1 MFIDSRIHLSLNMFI
16 YLYLFTLYLYMHFL
30 ICLPIPFYT
39 IYIRNIISDTFEMFH
54 LIQIYFILLH

>member
-1 MFIDSRIHLSLNMFI
+1 
-16 YLYLFTLYLYMHFL
+16 MHFL

-54 LIQIYFILLH
+54 LIQIYFILLHLKSTNLLYFFFNKTG